1 MHGMHDGSAV
11 QHLVIRCVA
20 GYILGIETND
30 GSDPPILLKRMR
42 TMSAIDTLHA
52 PAIARPANI
61 FSRLAL
67 AVMDWNN
74 ARTTRDA
81 LYRLTD
87 RELDDIGLNRSDID
101 RVARGL

>member
-1 MHGMHDGSAV
+1 MP
-11 QHLVIRCVA
+11 I
-20 GYILGIETND
+20 YILGIETND
-30 GSDPPILLKRMR
+30 GSDPPILKRMN

-61 FSRLAL
+61 FSRIAL

-87 RELDDIGLNRSDID
+87 RELDDIGLSRSDID